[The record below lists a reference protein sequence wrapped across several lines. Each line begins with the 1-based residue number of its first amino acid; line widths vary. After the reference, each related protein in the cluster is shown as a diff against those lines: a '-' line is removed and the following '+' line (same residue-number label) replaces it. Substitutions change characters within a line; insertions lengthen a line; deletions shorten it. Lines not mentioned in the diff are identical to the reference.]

1 MKLIILKNIALVLLC
16 FISMIFIVLMKETF
30 KENETRQLKM
40 VEIIDDVK
48 LDSVFDTKYVVKI
61 KRLEIIENE
70 YYLHTNK
77 QLKPGFIYSK
87 DFFISPSTISYK
99 FKLNN

>member
-1 MKLIILKNIALVLLC
+1 MNLTILRNIAHLLLC
-16 FISMIFIVLMKETF
+16 CISVIFIVLMNDSF
-30 KENETRQLKM
+30 KQNETKQLKM

-61 KRLEIIENE
+61 KHLELVENE

-87 DFFISPSTISYK
+87 DFFLPSAISYK
-99 FKLNN
+99 FKLDY

>member
-1 MKLIILKNIALVLLC
+1 MNLTILRNIAHLLLC
-16 FISMIFIVLMKETF
+16 FISVVFIILMNKSF
-30 KENETRQLKM
+30 KQNDITQLKM
-40 VEIIDDVK
+40 IEIVDDIK

-61 KRLEIIENE
+61 KHLELVEND

-77 QLKPGFIYSK
+77 KLKPGFIYSK
-87 DFFISPSTISYK
+87 DFFLSPSTISYK